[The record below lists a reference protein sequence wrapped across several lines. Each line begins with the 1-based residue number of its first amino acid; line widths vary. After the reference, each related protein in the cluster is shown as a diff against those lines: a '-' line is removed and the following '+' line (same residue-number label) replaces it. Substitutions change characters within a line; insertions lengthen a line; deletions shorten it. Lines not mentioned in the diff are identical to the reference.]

1 MSGIQPFEGETRIA
15 KSETIDETTDEVAA
29 TTREINRANDSID
42 DLTDALQQMDISLRE
57 YNKKAVVAKQLMRR
71 LSTKL

>member
-15 KSETIDETTDEVAA
+15 RSEIIDETANEVVA
-29 TTREINRANDSID
+29 TTREINRASDSLD
-42 DLTDALQQMDISLRE
+42 DLTDALQQMDIGLRE
-57 YNKKAVVAKQLMRR
+57 YSKKAAVAKQMMRR